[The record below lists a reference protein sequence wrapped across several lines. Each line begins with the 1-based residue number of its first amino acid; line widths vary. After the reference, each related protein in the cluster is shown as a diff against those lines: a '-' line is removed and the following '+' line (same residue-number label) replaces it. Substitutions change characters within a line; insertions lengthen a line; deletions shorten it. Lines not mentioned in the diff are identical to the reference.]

1 MAITIRQ
8 SEHGADF
15 PGETFLALKEEKI
28 KKGSQKV
35 TPIKFNE
42 SVLEEAILEYFA
54 SFEWYVLF
62 GPDIASG
69 ELALRDALLPRL
81 MSGEVMVKDER

>member
-15 PGETFLALKEEKI
+15 PGETFLALKEEEI

-54 SFEWYVLF
+54 WYVLF